1 MSTADVETFLARLY
15 TDEDLRARFLRSPD
29 EVLSREPLSAQKRSA
44 LAAIDPSELILAA
57 DSYGHK
63 RTSRRRR

>member
-1 MSTADVETFLARLY
+1 MSTANVETFLARLY
-15 TDEDLRARFLRSPD
+15 TDEDFLRRFLRSPH
-29 EVLSREPLSAQKRSA
+29 EILSREPLSTQQRSA

-63 RTSRRRR
+63 RTSRHRR

>member
-15 TDEDLRARFLRSPD
+15 CDPDFLARFLRSPH
-29 EVLSREPLSAQKRSA
+29 EVLSREPLSAQQRSA

-57 DSYGHK
+57 DSYRHK
-63 RTSRRRR
+63 RVNRYRR